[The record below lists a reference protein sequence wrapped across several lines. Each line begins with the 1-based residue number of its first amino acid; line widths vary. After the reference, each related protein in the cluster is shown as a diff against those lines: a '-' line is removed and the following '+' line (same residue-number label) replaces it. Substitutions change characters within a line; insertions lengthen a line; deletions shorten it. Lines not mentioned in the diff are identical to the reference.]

1 MFKVLLKFWLGT
13 AILYLIGH
21 FVLTSHLRTAAGDA
35 FAASNYGFVEVKRVS
50 LPLDALVRMRVEG
63 HATVII
69 DRRSTDGDVEFHAC
83 SLSDRA
89 RVSRNPGRLFMPNL
103 AALKY
108 HSVRWI
114 PADG

>member
-69 DRRSTDGDVEFHAC
+69 DRREVEIGVRLDGNPLLSPTVEVQMGMSNFMHV
-83 SLSDRA
+83 RFRIG
-89 RVSRNPGRLFMPNL
+89 RV
-103 AALKY
+103 
-108 HSVRWI
+108 
-114 PADG
+114 